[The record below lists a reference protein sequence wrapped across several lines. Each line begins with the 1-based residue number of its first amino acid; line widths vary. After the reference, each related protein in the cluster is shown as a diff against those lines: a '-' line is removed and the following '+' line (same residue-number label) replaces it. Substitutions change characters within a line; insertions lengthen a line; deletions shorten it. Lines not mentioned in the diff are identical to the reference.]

1 MLRHTRSEDSSKETV
16 DTWMNGF
23 DPEKPEVAGACI
35 IRDKFEQTHQFQFFF
50 YHIKSRY
57 RDSVTFTST
66 PGGKGCHVL
75 FTAPYPKLLG
85 TLLGTS

>member
-1 MLRHTRSEDSSKETV
+1 MLRRPRGENSGKETV

-50 YHIKSRY
+50 IISNLVTVTLSRSPPPQAEKAATSSSQPHIPNSSAR
-57 RDSVTFTST
+57 
-66 PGGKGCHVL
+66 P
-75 FTAPYPKLLG
+75 
-85 TLLGTS
+85 